1 MMTINR
7 IKIFA
12 FYDLVD
18 IEEKIKNL
26 GLATDKELANISN
39 YIQMC
44 HDSFTITDIFRHN
57 WNNLID
63 PLESDINPLDYWGD
77 KNPDI

>member
-26 GLATDKELANISN
+26 GLATDKELANIN
-39 YIQMC
+39 FHIQM
-44 HDSFTITDIFRHN
+44 
-57 WNNLID
+57 
-63 PLESDINPLDYWGD
+63 
-77 KNPDI
+77 